1 MMGSPQMA
9 IKLPLLM
16 LGTALVG
23 SFLGSDFGRQVLVKW
38 NHSGEHDPGKS
49 TAGCYSKKADM
60 KTYYNEL
67 EALRKVNVQP
77 IWDENKTSE
86 EMIKNNVKVT

>member
-23 SFLGSDFGRQVLVKW
+23 SFLGSDFGRQVWVKW

-77 IWDENKTSE
+77 IWDEK
-86 EMIKNNVKVT
+86 KPVKK